1 MNKTLKISLWGVA
14 IFLLLII
21 IGGAIYL
28 ISFLKATKA
37 MTPAETGIINDTVWC
52 IKDKFVNSYIFK
64 GEQSYLMIDAG
75 IGVKNFKREMDKI
88 GINPDKITKIFL
100 THTDGDHI
108 GAIGLFKNA
117 VIYMHNNEEQM
128 INGTNG
134 KTKYSK
140 PIWKFGRYTL
150 LDSNDSLVIDGL
162 KIKIL
167 YTPGHT
173 PGSSCYLVGNDYLLT
188 GDNLTLSN
196 DKYDHFVEKFNMNTP
211 QQMESLKL
219 LPDPGSFKYVLTAH
233 HGAIK
238 TGDQ

>member
-21 IGGAIYL
+21 TGVAVYL

-64 GEQSYLMIDAG
+64 GEQSYLIIDAG
-75 IGVKNFKREMDKI
+75 IGDKNFKREMDKI
-88 GINPDKITKIFL
+88 GINPDKIKNIFL

-117 VIYMHNNEEQM
+117 VIYMHRNEEQM

-134 KTKYSK
+134 KSKYSK

-150 LDSNDSLVIDGL
+150 MDSNDSLALDGL

-173 PGSSCYLVGNDYLLT
+173 PGSVCYVIGNDYLLA
-188 GDNLTLSN
+188 GDNLKVTN
-196 DKYDHFVEKFNMNTP
+196 GEYDHFVEKFNMDTP
-211 QQMESLKL
+211 QQIKSLKL
-219 LPDPGSFKYVLTAH
+219 LPDPRSFKYILTAH

>member
-21 IGGAIYL
+21 TGVAVYL

-64 GEQSYLMIDAG
+64 GEKSYLMIDAG
-75 IGVKNFKREMDKI
+75 IGDKNFKREMDKI
-88 GINPDKITKIFL
+88 GINPDKITNIFL

-117 VIYMHNNEEQM
+117 VIYMHRNEEQM

-134 KTKYSK
+134 KSKYSK
-140 PIWKFGRYTL
+140 PIWKFGPYTL
-150 LDSNDSLVIDGL
+150 MDSNDSLALDGL

-173 PGSSCYLVGNDYLLT
+173 PGSVCYLIGNDYLLA
-188 GDNLTLSN
+188 GDNLTVTN
-196 DKYDHFVEKFNMNTP
+196 GEYDHFVEKFNMDTP
-211 QQMESLKL
+211 QQIKSLKL
-219 LPDPGSFKYVLTAH
+219 LPDPGSFKYILTAH

>member
-14 IFLLLII
+14 ILLILII
-21 IGGAIYL
+21 IGAAAYL
-28 ISFLKATKA
+28 INFLKATKA

-64 GEQSYLMIDAG
+64 GEQGYLMIDAG
-75 IGVKNFKREMDKI
+75 IGDKNFKMEMDKI
-88 GINPDKITKIFL
+88 GIDPGKITTILL

-117 VIYMHNNEEQM
+117 AIYMHRNEEQM
-128 INGTNG
+128 INGTTG

-140 PIWKFGRYTL
+140 PIWKYGQYML
-150 LDSNDSLVIDGL
+150 LNSNDSLTIDGL

-173 PGSSCYLVGNDYLLT
+173 PGSSCYLIGNDYLLT
-188 GDNLTLSN
+188 GDNLTVTN
-196 DKYDHFVEKFNMNTP
+196 GEYDHFVEKFNMDTP
-211 QQMESLKL
+211 QQIESLKL
-219 LPDPGSFKYVLTAH
+219 LPAPGSFKYILTGH
-233 HGAIK
+233 NGAIK
-238 TGDQ
+238 ID